1 MDALWWIVLLV
12 IAGVALVAA
21 LVDGTARLG
30 AGGSGRA
37 AAGGRGAGATTAT
50 TTTDP
55 ATGATVAAGTRP
67 GQLRVVLRR
76 TWMASSSPIAI
87 QIAKVEDPP

>member
-30 AGGSGRA
+30 TRGSGRSRRRRPW
-37 AAGGRGAGATTAT
+37 GRGGHRDKGDDGDDGGDGPAGR
-50 TTTDP
+50 D
-55 ATGATVAAGTRP
+55 
-67 GQLRVVLRR
+67 
-76 TWMASSSPIAI
+76 
-87 QIAKVEDPP
+87 

>member
-37 AAGGRGAGATTAT
+37 RRRWPWPAT

>member
-37 AAGGRGAGATTAT
+37 RRRWPWSRRDDRDDRDDHDGPGDRGDGGGR
-50 TTTDP
+50 D
-55 ATGATVAAGTRP
+55 
-67 GQLRVVLRR
+67 
-76 TWMASSSPIAI
+76 
-87 QIAKVEDPP
+87 

>member
-37 AAGGRGAGATTAT
+37 RRRRPWGRRDDRDGP
-50 TTTDP
+50 DD
-55 ATGATVAAGTRP
+55 RDD
-67 GQLRVVLRR
+67 RDDR
-76 TWMASSSPIAI
+76 
-87 QIAKVEDPP
+87 D